1 MIASRSSARRQ
12 SRMHGVRE
20 HHTYEHHTYKP
31 LPYARRTD
39 DRARLFYTNLALAFG
54 FAVIGLIATVIYL
67 IFGIPT
73 ALVTPLG

>member
-1 MIASRSSARRQ
+1 MIASRSSARRRP
-12 SRMHGVRE
+12 RMRGVR
-20 HHTYEHHTYKP
+20 EHHTYKP

-54 FAVIGLIATVIYL
+54 LAVIGLIATVIYL
-67 IFGIPT
+67 ILGIPT

>member
-1 MIASRSSARRQ
+1 MIASRSSSRRW
-12 SRMHGVRE
+12 SLTHSVR
-20 HHTYEHHTYKP
+20 EHHTYKP

-39 DRARLFYTNLALAFG
+39 DQARLFYTNLALAFG

-67 IFGIPT
+67 ILGIPT